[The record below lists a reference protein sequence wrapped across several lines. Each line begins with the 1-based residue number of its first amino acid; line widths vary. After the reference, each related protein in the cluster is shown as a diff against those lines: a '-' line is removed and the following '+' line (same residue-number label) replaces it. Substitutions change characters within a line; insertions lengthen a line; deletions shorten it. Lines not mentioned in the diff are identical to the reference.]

1 MSMDRSLSQPRV
13 SVVLP
18 VYNGAADVRR
28 AIDSILSQTFRD
40 LELIVIDDGST
51 DATPRILDEIAD
63 PRVRVFHQ
71 RNCGLPETLNRA
83 IALCRGYYV
92 ARQDHDDLS
101 LPTRLERQVTFMD
114 AHTDCGLLGTR
125 AEIHVGDV
133 ASGRAIDHPLHHP
146 ALCFELLF
154 DTPFVHSSV
163 MVRKA
168 VFDAVGGYS
177 TDPARQPP
185 EDYELWPRI
194 ARRFQVANLPE
205 RLHIY
210 REVPGSLSRV
220 RPRPFE
226 QKLVLL
232 SAENMAYCL
241 GAPTP
246 TPDMIDLAALTHS
259 AFDRVS
265 AHPDLGRLLGLV
277 QRAAERIDPHGSSRE
292 LAQRLERR
300 QRYLRL
306 QYRLRGKLAQ
316 NMVRIFRAARRRV
329 RPSFRYVV

>member
-51 DATPRILDEIAD
+51 DATPRILDEIGD

-71 RNCGLPETLNRA
+71 RNCGLPATLNRA
-83 IALCRGYYV
+83 IELCRADYV
-92 ARQDHDDLS
+92 ARQDHDDLA
-101 LPTRLERQVTFMD
+101 LPTRLERQVSFMD

-154 DTPFVHSSV
+154 DSPFVHSSV
-163 MVRKA
+163 MLRKTVLEA
-168 VFDAVGGYS
+168 AGGYS

-185 EDYELWPRI
+185 EDYELWSRI
-194 ARRFQVANLPE
+194 ARGCRVANLPE
-205 RLHIY
+205 RLQIY
-210 REVPGSLSRV
+210 REVPDSLSRV
-220 RPRPFE
+220 ARRPFE
-226 QKLVLL
+226 QRLVLL
-232 SAENMAYCL
+232 SAENLAHCL

-265 AHPDLGRLLGLV
+265 ARPDLGRLLSLV
-277 QRAAERIDPHGSSRE
+277 ERAAERIDPHGSSRE
-292 LAQRLERR
+292 LAQHVVQR
-300 QRYLRL
+300 QRCLWL
-306 QYRLRGKLAQ
+306 QYRLRSRLAQ
-316 NMVRIFRAARRRV
+316 NMLRIFRAARRRV
-329 RPSFRYVV
+329 RPSFRYMV